1 MWTTENVGKK
11 KGRNPLCRSRV
22 CVKKI
27 MHMQIEKKRPQ
38 PAYMWKSHMK
48 NAYAKHECI
57 CETYATENGR
67 LFDSKMIAY
76 ASKNI
81 HIHD

>member
-1 MWTTENVGKK
+1 MSVKK
-11 KGRNPLCRSRV
+11 KVGTHCVGLVYALKKLCICRL
-22 CVKKI
+22 K
-27 MHMQIEKKRPQ
+27 KKRPQ

-48 NAYAKHECI
+48 NAYAKHGSI

>member
-1 MWTTENVGKK
+1 
-11 KGRNPLCRSRV
+11 
-22 CVKKI
+22 
-27 MHMQIEKKRPQ
+27 
-38 PAYMWKSHMK
+38 MWKSHMK
-48 NAYAKHECI
+48 NTYAKHGSI